1 MVAPGQKFCWHAR
14 RVEIIPEKRPM
25 TYLEEEKSKSFA
37 AYSPGEARLAATLW
51 LGDFKDHGPLRIKS
65 IRVTEERD
73 LFVATVAY
81 SERKVENS
89 PRYLVL

>member
-1 MVAPGQKFCWHAR
+1 VVAPRQKFCWHAR

-51 LGDFKDHGPLRIKS
+51 LGDFKDLGPLRIKHLSAHPS
-65 IRVTEERD
+65 IVPRSVTECEGE
-73 LFVATVAY
+73 T
-81 SERKVENS
+81 SESRH
-89 PRYLVL
+89 